1 MKYFLSKISCK
12 NNEAAGN
19 DFITL
24 SCYICRSMAQKK
36 KKYYVVWAGNEP
48 GIYESWAETQLQIK
62 GYPNAKYKSF
72 KSLEEAKSAYHGNYH
87 DHVVRK
93 ESRKK
98 QNFIDHSLNPEIIKD
113 SISVDAACS
122 GNPGVMEYQG
132 VETISGQQLFHVGPL
147 NGGTNNIG
155 EFLAIVHAMA
165 QLQKEGD
172 QQKTIYTD
180 SRTAIA
186 WIRNKKVKTTLKA
199 TNHNKMVFQLIER
212 ALKWL
217 NTFNHRNP
225 IVKWKT
231 SEWGE
236 IPADFGRK

>member
-1 MKYFLSKISCK
+1 
-12 NNEAAGN
+12 
-19 DFITL
+19 
-24 SCYICRSMAQKK
+24 MARKK
-36 KKYYVVWAGNEP
+36 KKYYVVWDGNEP
-48 GIYESWAETQLQIK
+48 GIYETWEDTQLQIK

-72 KSLEEAKSAYHGNYH
+72 KTLEEAEAAYHGTYEDNIS
-87 DHVVRK
+87 RGN
-93 ESRKK
+93 RKK
-98 QNFIDHSLNPEIIKD
+98 SIITIDHALNPEIIKD

-122 GNPGVMEYQG
+122 GNPGKMEYQG
-132 VETISGQQLFHVGPL
+132 VETISGQQLFHIGPL
-147 NGGTNNIG
+147 EGGTNNIG

-165 QLQKEGD
+165 SMEKKSD
-172 QQKTIYTD
+172 DKTSIYTD

-186 WIRNKKVKTTLKA
+186 WIRNKKVKTTLKR
-199 TNHNKMVFQLIER
+199 TRNNHKIFELIAR

-217 NTFNHRNP
+217 ETHKHRNP